1 MSIGQTDV
9 VVHVANTLEPEQRV
23 DLLERLR
30 AEQGVAR
37 VRADAHS
44 GQLLVVD
51 YDRRAISALGI
62 LRCVQ
67 AQGYGARLVGM

>member
-1 MSIGQTDV
+1 MSTTNI
-9 VVHVANTLEPEQRV
+9 VVHVTNVLDAQQRTA
-23 DLLERLR
+23 LLERLD
-30 AEQGVAR
+30 AEQGITG
-37 VRADAHS
+37 VRADAHT

-67 AQGYGARLVGM
+67 AQGYSARLIGM

>member
-1 MSIGQTDV
+1 MSIERTDV
-9 VVHVANTLEPEQRV
+9 VVHVANSLDAEQRV
-23 DLLERLR
+23 RLLEKLS
-30 AEQGVAR
+30 AEQGVSR

-67 AQGYGARLVGM
+67 AQGHSARLVGM